1 MWAEWAEVKVTGES
15 VYICFYQRSFVV
27 GKTEEYSS
35 CEVQPEYFESFKHQ
49 LHLAIEIAKR
59 NKQENMSNA
68 LKAKKE
74 QIEKLKAELEKLEK
88 EVANAPKE

>member
-27 GKTEEYSS
+27 GKTEYCS
-35 CEVQPEYFESFKHQ
+35 CLIQPDYWESFKQQ
-49 LHLAIEIAKR
+49 LHLAIENARKNKR
-59 NKQENMSNA
+59 INESNA

-74 QIEKLKAELEKLEK
+74 QIEKLKAEVARLEEV
-88 EVANAPKE
+88 VANAPKE